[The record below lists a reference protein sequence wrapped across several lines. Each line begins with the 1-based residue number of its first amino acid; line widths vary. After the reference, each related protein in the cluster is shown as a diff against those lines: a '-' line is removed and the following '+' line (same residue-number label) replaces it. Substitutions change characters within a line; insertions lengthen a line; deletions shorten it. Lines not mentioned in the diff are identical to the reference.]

1 MWVCVTNMCFVK
13 DQCSTGLCSVHSV
26 VHVAELIMPGNYTAY
41 LEVNELRI
49 RVDRHC
55 FSDASQGDNGWG
67 QCHLLVCQGPELST
81 EACSPKPRQ
90 HPSLPIVLQLDT
102 WTSQHTS

>member
-1 MWVCVTNMCFVK
+1 M
-13 DQCSTGLCSVHSV
+13 
-26 VHVAELIMPGNYTAY
+26 LIGPVFCKVFCACGWFGHASSHTAY
-41 LEVNELRI
+41 LEVNELRV

-55 FSDASQGDNGWG
+55 SADASQGDNGWG

-90 HPSLPIVLQLDT
+90 HSPLPMVL
-102 WTSQHTS
+102 